1 MEFLW
6 MMLLWLLLLGL
17 TFLSAQSS
25 LKSIFY
31 SAEEGTNITVELNRP
46 NNMNLSELH
55 MNCRLLTEP
64 QKKVLDMISGKEQSE
79 IQDAQFRGRVK
90 LHREAL
96 KQGQVQ
102 LLLTRLTALDSGKY
116 RCEMVAN
123 YDRDRGDWRFISTV
137 YFEINVTPNRR
148 STPAPALP
156 GSQEDQ
162 EEIQEDQ
169 EEIQEGGA
177 KHESFGQFL
186 FHIVMMGFI
195 IIGSL
200 FFICAAVIRAS
211 KKQGHSLLLEDGS
224 AVQKHLTEETLEE
237 VLTSDPVICGQILN
251 L

>member
-1 MEFLW
+1 

-17 TFLSAQSS
+17 TRLSAQSS

-46 NNMNLSELH
+46 NNMDLSELH

-64 QKKVLDMISGKEQSE
+64 QKRVLDMISGLE
-79 IQDAQFRGRVK
+79 IIEAQDAQFRGRVE

-116 RCEMVAN
+116 RCMMVAN
-123 YDRDRGDWRFISTV
+123 YDRDRGWRFISTV

-162 EEIQEDQ
+162 VEIQEDH
-169 EEIQEGGA
+169 EEIQ
-177 KHESFGQFL
+177 GQ
-186 FHIVMMGFI
+186 
-195 IIGSL
+195 
-200 FFICAAVIRAS
+200 
-211 KKQGHSLLLEDGS
+211 
-224 AVQKHLTEETLEE
+224 
-237 VLTSDPVICGQILN
+237 
-251 L
+251 